1 MRSNRPLSPHLS
13 IYKKILTSVF
23 SIFHRFTG
31 ISLSIGSILI
41 ALWFCLFA
49 LLPSYYFVFEII
61 SANIFFRF
69 ILFIWT
75 IAIFYH
81 LFNGVRY
88 LYWSFGVGM
97 DLNSVYFSAYIVLVL
112 TMLSTILVL
121 FLLLKTIPRN

>member
-88 LYWSFGVGM
+88 LYWSFGIGM
-97 DLNSVYFSAYIVLVL
+97 DLNSVYFSAYMVLFL
-112 TMLSTILVL
+112 TMLSSILVW
-121 FLLLKTIPRN
+121 FLL

>member
-97 DLNSVYFSAYIVLVL
+97 DLNSVYFSAYMVLFL
-112 TMLSTILVL
+112 TMLSSILVW
-121 FLLLKTIPRN
+121 FLL

>member
-112 TMLSTILVL
+112 TMLSTILVW
-121 FLLLKTIPRN
+121 FLL